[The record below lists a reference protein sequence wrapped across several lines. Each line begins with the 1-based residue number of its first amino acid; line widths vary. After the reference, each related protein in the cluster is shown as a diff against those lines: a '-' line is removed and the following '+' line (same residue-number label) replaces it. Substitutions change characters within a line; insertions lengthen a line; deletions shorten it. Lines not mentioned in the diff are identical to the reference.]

1 MVKRLVSYRDLLKS
15 SKKNFLEAKNNREF
29 REVFVNTVW
38 QIFEKIVRLCLALI
52 SGILIARYLQ
62 PERYGVYNYAIAFT
76 SFFATVSN
84 LGSNQILVK
93 DLVQEPEHHQEIV
106 STAIALRLFSGIF
119 LSALASGLSFIF
131 IEDKTVQILV
141 IIFSFQIIFR
151 ASEAIE
157 FFFHSRMD
165 FRWIAYS
172 RSLAAGIATF
182 LLVLAIIKDQS
193 IFVLAVASSVE
204 FLASLLFLSVIYT
217 KQNQFFSL
225 AHISF
230 GRLKRTLRDSW
241 PLIFSGIAITVYM
254 RVDQLMISSMSGNAE
269 LGLYSAVV
277 RLTEAFCLI
286 PLAFIQSTFPKL
298 IRLKEEGE
306 QEFYSA
312 LQNLYNK
319 VSLMGYASVLF
330 VFLFSKELLGILYGD
345 TYVKA
350 APIFSLLI
358 WSVVFMTLGT
368 ARGSFMVTM
377 NLTGLYLKTVA
388 IASII
393 NIALNYMLIP
403 AYGAFGAAAAT
414 VVSYWF
420 AVHGACF
427 LFRPLRKTGN
437 MLTKSLILVR

>member
-1 MVKRLVSYRDLLKS
+1 M
-15 SKKNFLEAKNNREF
+15 
-29 REVFVNTVW
+29 NTGW

-62 PERYGVYNYAIAFT
+62 PEQYGVYNYALAFI
-76 SFFATVSN
+76 SFFVAVSN
-84 LGSNQILVK
+84 LGSNQIFVK
-93 DLVQEPEHHQEIV
+93 NFVQDPEHHQEIV
-106 STAIALRLFSGIF
+106 STAIALRLFSGIS
-119 LSALASGLSFIF
+119 LSALASGISLIF

-141 IIFSFQIIFR
+141 IIFSLQMVFR

-157 FFFHSRMD
+157 FFFHSRME
-165 FRWIAYS
+165 FKWIACA
-172 RSLAAGIATF
+172 RNLAAGIATF
-182 LLVLAIIKDQS
+182 LLVLAIIEDRS
-193 IFVLAVASSVE
+193 IFVLAAISSIE
-204 FLASLLFLSVIYT
+204 FLVSLLVLSTIYT
-217 KQNQFFSL
+217 KQNQFFRFSDISL
-225 AHISF
+225 N
-230 GRLKRTLRDSW
+230 RLRRILKDSW

-254 RVDQLMISSMSGNAE
+254 RVDQLMISSMSGNSE

-298 IRLKEEGE
+298 IRLKEENE

-312 LQNLYNK
+312 LQNLYDR
-319 VSLMGYASVLF
+319 VSLMGYASILF
-330 VFLFSKELLGILYGD
+330 ASLFSKELLGVLYGD

-350 APIFSLLI
+350 APILSLLI

-393 NIALNYMLIP
+393 NIILNYILIP
-403 AYGAFGAAAAT
+403 EYGAFGAAVAT
-414 VVSYWF
+414 VISYWF

-427 LFRPLRKTGN
+427 FFRPLHRTGN
-437 MLTKSLILVR
+437 MLTKALIFVR

>member
-1 MVKRLVSYRDLLKS
+1 MKSCRKFFLKVR
-15 SKKNFLEAKNNREF
+15 KNPESREIL
-29 REVFVNTVW
+29 VNTGW

-62 PERYGVYNYAIAFT
+62 PEQYGVYNYALAFI
-76 SFFATVSN
+76 SFFVAVSN
-84 LGSNQILVK
+84 LGSNQIFVK
-93 DLVQEPEHHQEIV
+93 DFVQDPEHHQEIV
-106 STAIALRLFSGIF
+106 STAIALRLFSGIS
-119 LSALASGLSFIF
+119 LSALASGISLIF

-141 IIFSFQIIFR
+141 IIFSLQMVFR

-157 FFFHSRMD
+157 FFFHSRME
-165 FRWIAYS
+165 FKWIACA
-172 RSLAAGIATF
+172 RNLAAGIATF
-182 LLVLAIIKDQS
+182 LLVLAIIEDRS
-193 IFVLAVASSVE
+193 IFVLAAISSIE
-204 FLASLLFLSVIYT
+204 FLVSLLVLSTIYT
-217 KQNQFFSL
+217 KQNQFFRFSDISL
-225 AHISF
+225 S
-230 GRLKRTLRDSW
+230 RLRRILKDSW

-298 IRLKEEGE
+298 IRLKEENE

-312 LQNLYNK
+312 LQNLYDR
-319 VSLMGYASVLF
+319 VSLMGYASILF
-330 VFLFSKELLGILYGD
+330 ASLFSKELLGVLYGD

-350 APIFSLLI
+350 APILSLLI

-393 NIALNYMLIP
+393 NITLNYILIP
-403 AYGAFGAAAAT
+403 KYGAFGAAAAT

-427 LFRPLRKTGN
+427 FFRPLHRTGN
-437 MLTKSLILVR
+437 MLTKALIFVR

>member
-1 MVKRLVSYRDLLKS
+1 MDRYLISHQGLVKSCKTFFR
-15 SKKNFLEAKNNREF
+15 EAKNNKESREIL
-29 REVFVNTVW
+29 VNTGW
-38 QIFEKIVRLCLALI
+38 QLFEKVVRLCLALI

-62 PERYGVYNYAIAFT
+62 PEQYGVYNYALAFI
-76 SFFATVSN
+76 SFFAAVSN
-84 LGSNQILVK
+84 LGSNQIVVK
-93 DLVQEPEHHQEIV
+93 DLVQEPEHRQEIV
-106 STAIALRLFSGIF
+106 STAIALRLFSGIS
-119 LSALASGLSFIF
+119 LSISASGISLVF

-141 IIFSFQIIFR
+141 IIFSLQMIFR

-157 FFFHSRMD
+157 FFFQSRME
-165 FRWIAYS
+165 FKWIACA
-172 RSLAAGIATF
+172 RNLAAGVATV

-193 IFVLAVASSVE
+193 IFVLAVISSVE
-204 FLASLLFLSVIYT
+204 FLASLLFLSAIYI
-217 KQNQFFSL
+217 KQNHFFSL
-225 AHISF
+225 AHISLS
-230 GRLKRTLRDSW
+230 RLKSILRASW

-298 IRLKEEGE
+298 IRLKEQNE
-306 QEFYSA
+306 QAFYSA

-330 VFLFSKELLGILYGD
+330 VSLFSKELLGILYGD
-345 TYVKA
+345 TYIEA
-350 APIFSLLI
+350 APLFSLLI
-358 WSVVFMTLGT
+358 WSVMFMTLGV

-377 NLTGLYLKTVA
+377 NLTGLYFKTVA

-393 NIALNYMLIP
+393 NIILNYILIP
-403 AYGAFGAAAAT
+403 EYGAFGAAAAT

-427 LFRPLRKTGN
+427 FFRPLHRTGN
-437 MLTKSLILVR
+437 MLTKSLIFVR

>member
-1 MVKRLVSYRDLLKS
+1 M
-15 SKKNFLEAKNNREF
+15 
-29 REVFVNTVW
+29 NTGW

-62 PERYGVYNYAIAFT
+62 PEQYGVYNYALAFI
-76 SFFATVSN
+76 SFFVAVSN
-84 LGSNQILVK
+84 LGSNQIFVK
-93 DLVQEPEHHQEIV
+93 NFVQDPEHHQEIV
-106 STAIALRLFSGIF
+106 STAIALRLFSGIS
-119 LSALASGLSFIF
+119 LSALASGISLIF

-141 IIFSFQIIFR
+141 IIFSLQMVFR

-157 FFFHSRMD
+157 FFFHSRME
-165 FRWIAYS
+165 FKWIACA
-172 RSLAAGIATF
+172 RNLAAGIATF
-182 LLVLAIIKDQS
+182 LLVLAIIEDRS
-193 IFVLAVASSVE
+193 IFVLAAISSIE
-204 FLASLLFLSVIYT
+204 FLVSLLVLSTIYT
-217 KQNQFFSL
+217 KQNQFFRFSDISL
-225 AHISF
+225 N
-230 GRLKRTLRDSW
+230 RLRRILKDSW

-254 RVDQLMISSMSGNAE
+254 RVDQLMISSMSGNSE

-298 IRLKEEGE
+298 IRLKEENE

-312 LQNLYNK
+312 LQNLYDR
-319 VSLMGYASVLF
+319 VSLMGYASILF
-330 VFLFSKELLGILYGD
+330 ASLFSKELLGVLYGD

-350 APIFSLLI
+350 APILSLLI

-368 ARGSFMVTM
+368 ARGSFMVAM

-393 NIALNYMLIP
+393 NIILNYILIP
-403 AYGAFGAAAAT
+403 EYGAFGAAVAT
-414 VVSYWF
+414 VISYWF

-427 LFRPLRKTGN
+427 FFRPLHRTGN
-437 MLTKSLILVR
+437 MLTKALIFVR